1 MIGLENSR
9 CLPDSTYQM
18 QHKAQRDMVNSF
30 SRALQVVCLIS
41 LWLLIGSF
49 QYFSGLRRS
58 DSSLHTL
65 SSFSSLSHKFF
76 ALPSKI
82 DFFAFGITTLTR
94 KVVFDEILLHIAP
107 SVLIVMFNLVLLF
120 R

>member
-1 MIGLENSR
+1 MKFHWGSEKERL
-9 CLPDSTYQM
+9 
-18 QHKAQRDMVNSF
+18 F
-30 SRALQVVCLIS
+30 SLQSLQVFL
-41 LWLLIGSF
+41 
-49 QYFSGLRRS
+49 
-58 DSSLHTL
+58 TL
-65 SSFSSLSHKFF
+65 
-76 ALPSKI
+76 AKI